1 MSDNSILPVWT
12 EQYRV
17 RHTEVTREGF
27 LRADVFFDY
36 MQEAAANHAK
46 HIGVG
51 LEALNSVGLMWVL
64 SRLKLQVLHT
74 PLLGETVSVTT
85 WPSGIE
91 RLFAT
96 REFILKNEKEEIV
109 ARASSC
115 WILLDQARMHP
126 RKVLETLPAKLPD
139 NSARERNF
147 TNLDKL
153 TRLPVSNPS
162 RMRIP
167 ESMIDVNRHMN
178 NARYVTGVFD
188 WLAETRPGPCRNPDR
203 HPPLERTVPGIWPS
217 GIPVDGIFTARFQ
230 RTSEKKLF
238 SALHFPFAWY
248 IIVYGILLQ
257 SRRNSEESA
266 KIQVKHL

>member
-126 RKVLETLPAKLPD
+126 RKVLEALPAKLPD

-188 WLAETRPGPCRNPDR
+188 WLAETCG
-203 HPPLERTVPGIWPS
+203 
-217 GIPVDGIFTARFQ
+217 TAPRIA
-230 RTSEKKLF
+230 E
-238 SALHFPFAWY
+238 
-248 IIVYGILLQ
+248 
-257 SRRNSEESA
+257 
-266 KIQVKHL
+266 IQVNFIAGTAADTVLETAGTIDSNRFYVESSVGGDPHFQASGTLQES

>member
-1 MSDNSILPVWT
+1 MAVEYSPENSLRIQREANMSDNSILPVWT
-12 EQYRV
+12 EQFRV

-51 LEALNSVGLMWVL
+51 LEALNSIGLMWVL

-74 PLLGETVSVTT
+74 PLLGETISVTT

-96 REFILKNEKEEIV
+96 REFILKNENEEIV

-115 WILLDQARMHP
+115 WILLDQIRMHP

-147 TNLDKL
+147 TNLEKL
-153 TRLPVSNPS
+153 PRLPVSNPS

-178 NARYVTGVFD
+178 NARYVTEAFD
-188 WLAETRPGPCRNPDR
+188 WLAETR
-203 HPPLERTVPGIWPS
+203 RTAPRI
-217 GIPVDGIFTARFQ
+217 A
-230 RTSEKKLF
+230 E
-238 SALHFPFAWY
+238 
-248 IIVYGILLQ
+248 
-257 SRRNSEESA
+257 
-266 KIQVKHL
+266 IQVNFLAGTAADAVLETAGTIDGNRFYVESSVGTAPHFQASGTLQDS